1 MGAAKGALLLAGLC
15 LAGCSTPNLEPS
27 QAELRATWDA
37 QNVVPQNYR
46 ADLIAYMR
54 SYLNNPSGVRGAAV
68 SVPALKEVGPGQRY
82 VVCVRFNARD
92 SRGKY
97 LGTKEAAAVFVSGK
111 LDRFAELRSER
122 GEAGEA
128 DAAPA
133 DGPRA
138 PRQLC
143 RDATFAPFPE
153 LEALRG

>member
-1 MGAAKGALLLAGLC
+1 MGRAGGALIAAGLC
-15 LAGCSTPNLEPS
+15 LAGCTTDLGPS
-27 QAELRATWDA
+27 QTELRARWDA
-37 QNVVPQNYR
+37 QNVLPQNYK

-54 SYLNNPSGVRGAAV
+54 SYLNNPTGVRGAAV
-68 SVPALKEVGPGQRY
+68 SAPVLKEVGPGQRY

-122 GEAGEA
+122 AEAGEA
-128 DAAPA
+128 DAAA
-133 DGPRA
+133 VDGPRA